1 MNDLLKSNGPDL
13 KPVTKFAGSDW
24 IKFIIEA

>member
-13 KPVTKFAGSDW
+13 KSLTKFAGIDW
-24 IKFIIEA
+24 IKFLIEA